1 MGSVA
6 DEVVLDD
13 EKEQCWRAAEE
24 AMARLRQNPD
34 DWKDYQEEAAAW
46 DATSA
51 DGLDDPPYELVP
63 EKEWGDAFRRYHGGS
78 ADRAGGADARGR
90 LAGAGR

>member
-13 EKEQCWRAAEE
+13 EKEQRWRAAEE

-34 DWKDYQEEAAAW
+34 EWRDYQEEAAAW

-51 DGLDDPPYELVP
+51 DGLDDLPYEFDIH
-63 EKEWGDAFRRYHGGS
+63 KE
-78 ADRAGGADARGR
+78 
-90 LAGAGR
+90 

>member
-6 DEVVLDD
+6 DEAVRDH
-13 EKEQCWRAAEE
+13 EKEQRWRAAEA

-34 DWKDYQEEAAAW
+34 ESRDYQEEAAAW

-51 DGLDDPPYELVP
+51 DGLEDFPYEFDIH
-63 EKEWGDAFRRYHGGS
+63 KE
-78 ADRAGGADARGR
+78 
-90 LAGAGR
+90 

>member
-13 EKEQCWRAAEE
+13 EKEQRWRAAEE

-34 DWKDYQEEAAAW
+34 EWRDYQEEAAAW
-46 DATSA
+46 DITSA
-51 DGLDDPPYELVP
+51 DGLDDLPYELVP
-63 EKEWGDAFRRYHGGS
+63 DKE
-78 ADRAGGADARGR
+78 
-90 LAGAGR
+90 